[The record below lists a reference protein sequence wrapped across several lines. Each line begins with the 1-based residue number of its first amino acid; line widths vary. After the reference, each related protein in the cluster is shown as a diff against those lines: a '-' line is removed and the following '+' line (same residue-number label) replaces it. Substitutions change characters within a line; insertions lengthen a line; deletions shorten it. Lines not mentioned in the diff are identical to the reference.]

1 MEKAIISVPTL
12 SNKENITNGSLASA
26 LILKAFKEATFIPNN
41 ATNGDIIKAL
51 FYVKDVEEMECC
63 TFVSIAG
70 DADMR
75 VYKDWWNAPYETESE
90 DEE

>member
-1 MEKAIISVPTL
+1 MERAIISVPTL

-51 FYVKDVEEMECC
+51 FPKIDDN
-63 TFVSIAG
+63 FSNII
-70 DADMR
+70 DLR
-75 VYKDWWNAPYETESE
+75 LWWNAKYKAESE
-90 DEE
+90 DKEGENE